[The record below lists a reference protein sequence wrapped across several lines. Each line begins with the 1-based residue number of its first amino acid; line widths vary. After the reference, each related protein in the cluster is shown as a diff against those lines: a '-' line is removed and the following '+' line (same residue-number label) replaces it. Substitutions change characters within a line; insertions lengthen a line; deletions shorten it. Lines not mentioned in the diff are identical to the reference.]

1 MAGFVSGVL
10 VLLQLL
16 YTFIYPFIKCLIG
29 IFKRKK
35 RPDYSRDIVLIT
47 GAAQGIGKQIA
58 LQVNICVIIDYCVL
72 LILCVI

>member
-16 YTFIYPFIKCLIG
+16 YYTFIYPLIKCLIG

-47 GAAQGIGKQIA
+47 GAAQGIGKEIA
-58 LQVNICVIIDYCVL
+58 LQVIYV
-72 LILCVI
+72 